1 MDNSNFTEFKS
12 HVSWGSIFAG
22 VITVIAISI
31 LLSIL
36 GSSIG
41 LYMFNP
47 LSSNPA
53 SGVGTTMGIWSVI
66 SLLISLAAGGF
77 VAGKLSGSDGIIHGF
92 IVWAMTLFI
101 SIFMIVCLAVSTA
114 KLTFNVLG
122 SVSSAVGN
130 LASGVGSVVDD
141 GLSGLSDQAKSIFS
155 DINISTDNDKSN
167 VQNDVRQA
175 LKKSGIKE
183 LQPEYLN
190 NQMNDIKSDLNS
202 SLEKIMKNPSDADN
216 IVSEFVKNLESRA
229 KKMSAKIDRNDLTN
243 AIANNSNMS
252 KAEVDKTVNEYIE
265 LRNDAIEKGQEQI
278 EKLSMSIEQAK
289 QKLDEMKHEA
299 LVKAE
304 KASNTAATSGLI
316 SFFALAIGAVV
327 CSMVGR
333 YGAEKTKQGYDA

>member
-1 MDNSNFTEFKS
+1 MSNSNFTKIRN
-12 HVSWGSIFAG
+12 HVSWGGIFAG
-22 VITVIAISI
+22 VVTVLAISI

-47 LSSNPA
+47 LSSDPV

-77 VAGKLSGSDGIIHGF
+77 VAGKLSGADGVIHGF

-101 SIFMIVCLAVSTA
+101 SVFMILCLVISTA

-122 SVSSAVGN
+122 SVSSAVGS

-141 GLSGLSDQAKSIFS
+141 GLSGLSDQAKNVFS
-155 DINISTDNDKSN
+155 DVNINSDNAKYN
-167 VQNDVRQA
+167 VQDNVRQA

-183 LQPEYLN
+183 LQPEYLDN
-190 NQMNDIKSDLNS
+190 ELNEIKSDLNI
-202 SLEKIMKNPSDADN
+202 SLEKIVKNPNDADA
-216 IVSEFVKNLESRA
+216 IVSQFVNSIKTQA
-229 KKMSAKIDRNDLTN
+229 KEISTKIDRNDLTK

-265 LRNDAIEKGQEQI
+265 LRNGAIEKAQEQLD
-278 EKLSMSIEQAK
+278 KLNKSIEESK
-289 QKLDEMKHEA
+289 QKLDKIKQEA
-299 LVKAE
+299 LVQAE
-304 KASNTAATSGLI
+304 KASNEAATSGLI
-316 SFFALAIGAVV
+316 SFFALTIGAIV
-327 CSMVGR
+327 SSFFGR
-333 YGAEKTKQGYDA
+333 YGVQKTKDGYEA